1 MPAEVFGDR
10 YQFLPKPE
18 ILTFEEVVRLAR
30 LFVGLGARKLRVTG
44 GEPLVRAELP
54 KLIEALAGIGGI
66 EDLALTTNGFL
77 LRAHAAPLAE
87 AGLRRVTVS
96 LDCLVPEIFR
106 RMSGSPHDPERVL
119 EGIEAAV
126 AAGLGPIKINCV
138 VQRGVNDGGVVDL
151 ARHFHGSGH
160 VLRFIEFMDVGTRN
174 GWELEGVVPA
184 EAILERIDAELPLEP
199 LEPSY
204 PGEVARRWR
213 YRDGGGEIGLIASVS
228 RPFCGDCTRARLS
241 ADGHLLTCLFASGGL
256 DLKKSLRE
264 GASDAE
270 LLEIITGVW
279 RRREDRYSELRSEQ
293 TTLPGGRRARVEMY
307 QIGG

>member
-10 YQFLPKPE
+10 YRFLPKPE
-18 ILTFEEVVRLAR
+18 ILSFEEIERLAR

-44 GEPLVRAELP
+44 GEPLVRVDLP
-54 KLIEALAGIGGI
+54 KLIAALAGIGGVD
-66 EDLALTTNGFL
+66 DLALTTNGFL
-77 LRAHAAPLAE
+77 LGAHAAALAA

-96 LDCLVPEIFR
+96 LDSLDPETFQ
-106 RMSGSPHDPERVL
+106 RMSGSPHEPGRVL

-126 AAGLGPIKINCV
+126 AAGMGPIKVNCV
-138 VQRGVNDGGVVDL
+138 VQRGVNDAGLLDL

-174 GWELEGVVPA
+174 GWELDEVVTA
-184 EAILERIDAELPLEP
+184 EEILERIDAKLPLEP
-199 LEPSY
+199 LEPNY

-213 YRDGGGEIGLIASVS
+213 YRDGGGEIGVIASVS

-241 ADGHLLTCLFASGGL
+241 ADGHLLTCLFASQGL
-256 DLKKSLRE
+256 DLKGPLRA

-270 LLEIITGVW
+270 LLDIVRGVW
-279 RRREDRYSELRSEQ
+279 RAREDRYSEVRSEQ
-293 TTLPGGRRARVEMY
+293 TTVPEGRRGRVEMY